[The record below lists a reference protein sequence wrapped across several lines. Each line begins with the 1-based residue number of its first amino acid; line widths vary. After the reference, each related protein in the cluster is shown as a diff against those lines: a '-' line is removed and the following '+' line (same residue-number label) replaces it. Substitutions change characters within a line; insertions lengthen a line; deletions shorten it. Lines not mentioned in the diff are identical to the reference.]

1 MPKKV
6 WKELVKIQRVFLWAG
21 LSKHSKT
28 CWVKWDVICKPKKE
42 GGLGVRNLRLVNVS
56 LLAKWKWKLLS
67 RDDELWK
74 DVVVARYGRDVMGK
88 RRLGEIDVS
97 RTGSSWWRD
106 ICFLDKDSDWFN
118 NAVGKKVGNGNATSF
133 WNEIWVG
140 TQSLRERFPRLYGI
154 SLQKEEVI
162 GNVGVVADG
171 EWHWNLQWRRNLF
184 VWEEVQYR
192 DFLDA
197 IETFV
202 PSDQV
207 DRWLWMGDD
216 LYGFSENS
224 AYLSLVI
231 ESNPFLVCDP
241 VMKFVLNYLW
251 KCGAPSKVS
260 AFSWQLLLDRIQTK
274 DNLVKRCIIDAQQGQ
289 CDRCMLGPETAL
301 HLFLHCD
308 YAAKIWYEMVSWL
321 GLIIILPHD
330 IASSLAILLNCG
342 KNKSEKVG
350 LCLVWNAF
358 MWVLWKVRNN
368 HIFNHD
374 AAIVDDLVEEIKI
387 LSWRWFIGKIAK
399 GPFLLYEWKWDPL
412 ACMRC

>member
-1 MPKKV
+1 MKMPTKV
-6 WKELVKIQRVFLWAG
+6 WKELVRIQRVFLWAG
-21 LSKHSKT
+21 LANTNKT
-28 CWVKWDVICKPKKE
+28 CWVKWEVICRPKKE
-42 GGLGVRNLRLVNVS
+42 GGIGVRNLRLVNISV
-56 LLAKWKWKLLS
+56 LAKWKWKLLS
-67 RDDELWK
+67 RDFELWK
-74 DVVVARYGRDVMGK
+74 EVVVARYGRDVMGK

-106 ICFLDKDSDWFN
+106 ICLLDKDSDWFN

-216 LYGFSENS
+216 LYGFSANS

-231 ESNPFLVCDP
+231 ESNPFLVCDL

-301 HLFLHCD
+301 QLFLHCD
-308 YAAKIWYEMVSWL
+308 YAARIWYEMVTWL
-321 GLIIILPHD
+321 GFIIILPHD
-330 IASSLAILLNCG
+330 TVSSLAILLNCG
-342 KNKSEKVG
+342 KNKSENVG
-350 LCLVWNAF
+350 LCLV
-358 MWVLWKVRNN
+358 
-368 HIFNHD
+368 
-374 AAIVDDLVEEIKI
+374 
-387 LSWRWFIGKIAK
+387 
-399 GPFLLYEWKWDPL
+399 
-412 ACMRC
+412 